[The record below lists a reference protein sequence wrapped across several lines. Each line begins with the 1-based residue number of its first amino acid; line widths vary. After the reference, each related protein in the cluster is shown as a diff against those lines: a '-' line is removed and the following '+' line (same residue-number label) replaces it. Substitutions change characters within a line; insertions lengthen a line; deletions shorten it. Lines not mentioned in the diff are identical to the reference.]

1 MRVSREPGDGIAT
14 AAAQKCVHRTCGLD
28 HLQVSISARMI
39 VGKADRAG
47 ISIIDAMA
55 RQVRFSVYAVEEMG
69 MTDFAELEQT
79 RAEVMMIA
87 SEQQSPAARGEAAN
101 PIRIG
106 SGQARADV
114 DREQP
119 QFIEMRIR
127 QVDQVR
133 VITVGVGRPVA
144 SCNGEGLVAPVV
156 PQRFQLLR
164 QQREAADMP
173 VIFGPGN
180 RSFEKYSLHLT
191 RPLVHSNRYPRA
203 RAEDWLID
211 AGSALL

>member
-1 MRVSREPGDGIAT
+1 MRNRPSFAIHGVRVERHDRIEIPAGHTAAALGDDSRVRLRRHGYTHDALMRVSREPGDGIAA

-69 MTDFAELEQT
+69 MTNFAELEQT

-101 PIRIG
+101 PIR
-106 SGQARADV
+106 SAV
-114 DREQP
+114 VKP
-119 QFIEMRIR
+119 
-127 QVDQVR
+127 
-133 VITVGVGRPVA
+133 
-144 SCNGEGLVAPVV
+144 APTST
-156 PQRFQLLR
+156 
-164 QQREAADMP
+164 A
-173 VIFGPGN
+173 N
-180 RSFEKYSLHLT
+180 S
-191 RPLVHSNRYPRA
+191 HS
-203 RAEDWLID
+203 
-211 AGSALL
+211 SSK